1 MAAQWMQ
8 RARWLGAFLNPHP
21 RISRYLR
28 AIRQGQHFDRAFYLG
43 ANPGLH
49 PLFRIFPER
58 HYVVFGER
66 EGRQPNPEFSP
77 RAYLRHNPDLSAWTA
92 RPYLHFL
99 LYGRREQRITREL
112 PAGAETGQCPAP
124 VLRPAEGP
132 KAPFAIVVHVYYHD
146 LWPEIAARLRLL
158 DFPFDLFVTITDT
171 GNGAAK
177 TLAGRIRAAFPEARA
192 IPMPNRGRDIFPFV
206 HLVNAGLLD
215 GYRAVAKIHTKRS
228 LHRVDGDDWRRTLI
242 DGILPGA
249 ATGQRLREF
258 LADPDAGIWMADG
271 QRYRDPGWWG
281 SNFDITAWLLR
292 RIEIRVE
299 RDRLEF
305 PAGSMYWLKPVM
317 IGMIRGLQLDQS
329 LFETEC
335 GQVDG
340 TLAHAFERALGALAT
355 TSGLA
360 LRETSDLRAPDGG
373 SPPPRAQYVSAFYL
387 PQFHRIGENDAWWGK
402 GYTEWQAAARA
413 RPVFDGHAQPALP
426 GELGF
431 YDLRQT
437 EVMGEQAAL
446 AQAAGIDAFCVYH
459 YWFDGR
465 RLLEAP
471 LDGLLQRPEIDF
483 PFYLC
488 WANESWRRNW
498 DGLSGEVLM
507 PQRYAPGFE
516 EGLAVSTLPYLRDPR
531 YQRPDGRRPRF
542 LIYRPEDM
550 PDPARNVARLRS
562 AWATLGVGEVELGA
576 VRFHQAGDAQV
587 PPDLFDFWVEM
598 PPHGLVGA
606 ADYLFGGPAGNRM
619 VQGPAPGFRGLIY
632 DYRQVAAHSL
642 SAAHVAGLPPN
653 TIAGIMPAWDNSAR
667 RGMAAHIAWGA
678 NPGSFRA
685 WLYGLSRHRLAGSY
699 RQELFLNAWNEWA
712 ERAVLEPGQQYG
724 RAYLDVLAD
733 WR

>member
-1 MAAQWMQ
+1 MTAQWLQ
-8 RARWLGAFLNPHP
+8 RARWLATFLNPDP
-21 RISRYLR
+21 RVSDYLR
-28 AIRQGQHFDRAFYLG
+28 AIRRGHHFDRSFYLG
-43 ANPGLH
+43 ADPGLH
-49 PLFRIFPER
+49 ALFRAFPER

-66 EGRQPNPEFSP
+66 EGRQPNADFSP
-77 RAYLRHNPDLSAWTA
+77 RAYLRHNPDLAAWA
-92 RPYLHFL
+92 GRPYLHFL
-99 LYGRREQRITREL
+99 LYGRREQRVTREP
-112 PAGAETGQCPAP
+112 PAGAETGQQPAP
-124 VLRPAEGP
+124 VLRPSDGP
-132 KAPFAIVVHVYYHD
+132 KAAVAIVVHVYYHD

-158 DFPFDLFVTITDT
+158 DVPFDLFVTVTET
-171 GNGAAK
+171 TPGAAAA
-177 TLAGRIRAAFPEARA
+177 LVGRIQTAFPCARA

-228 LHRVDGDDWRRTLI
+228 PHRDDGDDWRRTLI

-249 ATGQRLREF
+249 ATGQLLRRF
-258 LADPDAGIWMADG
+258 LADADAGVWVADG
-271 QRYRDPGWWG
+271 QHYRDPGWWG
-281 SNFDITAWLLR
+281 GNFDITAWLLR
-292 RIEIRVE
+292 RVEIRAE
-299 RDRLEF
+299 RERLSF

-340 TLAHAFERALGALAT
+340 TLAHAFERALGAIVADT
-355 TSGLA
+355 GLA
-360 LRETSDLRAPDGG
+360 VRETSALRPPVAAPLPD
-373 SPPPRAQYVSAFYL
+373 RARYVSAFYL
-387 PQFHRIGENDAWWGK
+387 PQFHRVAENDAWWGR

-413 RPVFDGHAQPALP
+413 RPQFDGHAQPALP

-446 AQAAGIDAFCVYH
+446 ARAAGIDAFCVYH
-459 YWFDGR
+459 YWFDGH

-471 LDGLLQRPEIDF
+471 LDGLLQREEVDF

-507 PQRYAPGFE
+507 RQGYGPGFE
-516 EGLAVSTLPYLRDPR
+516 EGLAVSTLPYLRDSR

-542 LIYRPEDM
+542 LIYRPEDL
-550 PDPARNVARLRS
+550 PDPAANVARLRA
-562 AWATLGVGEVELGA
+562 AWAALGVGEVELGA
-576 VRFHQAGDAQV
+576 VRFHLGGASPV
-587 PPDLFDFWVEM
+587 PADLFDFWVEM
-598 PPHGLVGA
+598 PPHGLVEA
-606 ADYLFGGPAGNRM
+606 EDYLVGGPGGNRM
-619 VQGPAPGFRGLIY
+619 AQGPGPGFRGLVY
-632 DYRQVAAHSL
+632 DYRRIAARSLTAAH
-642 SAAHVAGLPPN
+642 AAGLPPN
-653 TIAGIMPAWDNSAR
+653 TIAGIMPAWDNTAR
-667 RGMAAHIAWGA
+667 RGADAHVAWGA
-678 NPGSFRA
+678 NPASFRA
-685 WLYGLSRHRLAGSY
+685 WLHGLSRHRLAASY

-712 ERAVLEPGQQYG
+712 ERAVLEPGRQYG